1 VDVDSFIAKYR
12 PEWDFLEGSCS
23 RGSRGLG
30 KLPGADIERV
40 VDAYQRAST
49 HLAEARARYR
59 DPALHEYLNS
69 LVGRAHAALYG
80 ARVRTFRGLLRTF
93 GSNYRDA
100 ARSTGPFIAV
110 AALVL
115 VAVSA
120 ATMLWVATSA
130 EARAGLLPGFAEESI
145 REAGGGGGAASVP
158 SGQLSAFIL
167 LNNLQVS
174 FLAFAFGITL
184 GVGTIYV
191 LAQNA
196 VLIGTLAGAYHS
208 VGQGGSFWS
217 LVLPHGFLELI
228 AICIA
233 AGAGLRMGWSIV
245 DPGDRPRARAL
256 AEESR
261 RSVMVVVGVIPA
273 FAIAAIIEGYLT
285 GSSVPTGVQLAIG
298 AFVALIYVLILFVRV
313 PIAVSQDAAP
323 AAEPITAGRTP

>member
-1 VDVDSFIAKYR
+1 M
-12 PEWDFLEGSCS
+12 
-23 RGSRGLG
+23 
-30 KLPGADIERV
+30 PGADIERV
-40 VDAYQRAST
+40 VEAYQRAST

-59 DPALHEYLNS
+59 DPALHEYLNA

-80 ARVRTFRGLLRTF
+80 ARARTFRGFLRTF

-110 AALVL
+110 AAIILVT
-115 VAVSA
+115 VSV
-120 ATMLWVATSA
+120 ATMLWVATSD

-145 REAGGGGGAASVP
+145 REAGGGGAASVP
-158 SGQLSAFIL
+158 SGHLSAFIL

-208 VGQGGSFWS
+208 VGHGGPFWS

-233 AGAGLRMGWSIV
+233 AGAGLRMGYGII

-256 AEESR
+256 AEEAR
-261 RSVMVVVGVIPA
+261 QSVMVVVGVIPA

-285 GSSVPTGVQLAIG
+285 GSSVPTEVQLAIG
-298 AFVALIYVLILFVRV
+298 AFVALVYVMLLFVRLPV
-313 PIAVSQDAAP
+313 GASHGAP
-323 AAEPITAGRTP
+323 LAAEAVTAGRTP